1 MLHDDLSLTIRPL
14 DAGSDTELAQYAAL
28 DEALDDH
35 AFGGHE
41 VRTLAQH
48 RAQLVDSSY
57 SRTRR
62 WVALAETMEGGQTLV
77 GRASVSLPLE
87 ENLET
92 VFVGVSVHPAFRG
105 LGIATRMVEE
115 ILVPAIEE
123 TGRPLRSAWGDV
135 PADGDADDPDLP
147 VHRLARRLGI
157 SRKGMA
163 VVRAV
168 ELPVAQGLLDS
179 LQKRADEK
187 LGDYRIELWESE
199 VPAQH
204 LEAYGLLLRQLDL
217 DDPDEDVEHEAA
229 DYTPA
234 RIREM
239 EQRERD
245 AGTRTLTAVAI
256 APDGAFAGNSVV
268 QWQEAEG
275 TTIGWQENTLVMP
288 DHRGHRLGLALKVA
302 THRRISALAPH
313 LRSLITYNSH
323 VNPWMIAVNEQLGY
337 RVIGREL
344 ALQGRA
350 DAGGAAR

>member
-1 MLHDDLSLTIRPL
+1 MLRDDFALTIRPL

-35 AFGGHE
+35 SFGGHE

-48 RAQLVDSSY
+48 RAQLTDSSY

-62 WVALAETMEGGQTLV
+62 WVALAETLEGGQMLV
-77 GRASVSLPLE
+77 GRASVSIPLE

-92 VFVGVSVHPAFRG
+92 VYVGVSVHPAFRG
-105 LGIATRMVEE
+105 LGIATR
-115 ILVPAIEE
+115 LVQEALLPAIAE
-123 TGRPLRSAWGDV
+123 TGRPLRSAWGDI

-168 ELPVAQGLLDS
+168 ALPIAAELLDE
-179 LQKRADEK
+179 LEVHAAEK
-187 LGDYRIELWESE
+187 IGEYRVEIWDGT
-199 VPAQH
+199 VPQEH
-204 LEAYGLLLRQLDL
+204 LEAYGLLMRQLDL
-217 DDPDEDVEHEAA
+217 DDPDEDVENEAA
-229 DYTPA
+229 DYTPE
-234 RIREM
+234 RIREY

-245 AGTRTLTAVAI
+245 AGTRSLIAVAI

-268 QWQEAEG
+268 QWQETEG
-275 TTIGWQENTLVMP
+275 TSIGWQENTLVMP
-288 DHRGHRLGLALKVA
+288 EHRGHRLGLALKVA
-302 THRRISALAPH
+302 THRRISDRAPH
-313 LRSLITYNSH
+313 LARLITYNSH

-337 RVIGREL
+337 EVIGREL
-344 ALQGRA
+344 ALQGRV
-350 DAGGAAR
+350 G